1 MADTLEGLARTCGC
15 GEVQAAQ
22 VGTEVTL
29 CGWVARR
36 RDHGGLIFVDLRDRS
51 GVVQVVFNP
60 DYDAAAFAL
69 AGSLRSEYVIAVRGT
84 LVARDPEAVNPKIAT
99 GQWEVRGVE
108 LRLLNAAKTPPF
120 YIEDGVDVDELVRL
134 KYRYLDLRRPEMQQ
148 GLILRHRVAKT
159 VRDYFDRQGFIEVE
173 TPMLTK
179 STPEGARDYLVPSR
193 VNPGKFYALPQ
204 SPQLFKQL
212 LMVAGMEKYVQI
224 VRCFRDED
232 LRADRQ
238 PEFTQIDVEMSFVQ
252 RDDVLR
258 VMEGLV
264 AEVFD
269 RVLGVQIATP
279 FPRLTYAEA
288 MARYGSDKPDTRF
301 GLELIDVSDLA
312 AGSQFKVFAG
322 AVAGGGQVKAVRG
335 PGLGAGASRKELD
348 DLTPFVQNY
357 GARGA
362 AWAVVE
368 PDGSLRSPIAKFF
381 TADEIQA
388 LVARCAGE
396 PGDLL
401 VFVADKP
408 ATVAAGLGALR
419 LDFGK
424 RLKLA
429 DPDAFNLLWVVDF
442 PLLEWDEAEKRW
454 AAVHHP
460 FTSPL
465 PADRDQAMDAS
476 LLAAELGKLRAN
488 AYDLVLNGVELGGG
502 SIRIHQR
509 DLQERMFELLG
520 FTPEDARRKFG
531 FLLEAFEFGTPPH
544 GGIAF
549 GLDRWVML
557 LARRSSIRDVIAFP
571 KTARATDLMTDA
583 PSEVADKQLRE
594 LSIRVVEG

>member
-1 MADTLEGLARTCGC
+1 MADTLEGLTRTCGC
-15 GEVQAAQ
+15 GEVTAAQ

-36 RDHGGLIFVDLRDRS
+36 RDHGGLVFVDLRDRS
-51 GVVQVVFNP
+51 GIVQVVFNP
-60 DYDAAAFAL
+60 DYDPTAFAL
-69 AGSLRSEYVIAVRGT
+69 ADRLRSEYVVAVRGR
-84 LVARDPEAVNPKIAT
+84 LVARAPEAVNPKLAT
-99 GQWEVRGVE
+99 GQWELQALE

-120 YIEDGVDVDELVRL
+120 YIEDGVEVDETVRL

-148 GLILRHRVAKT
+148 GLLLRHKVTKA
-159 VRDYFDRQGFIEVE
+159 VRDYFDGRGFVEVE

-193 VNPGKFYALPQ
+193 VNPGEFYALPQ

-238 PEFTQIDVEMSFVQ
+238 PEFTQVDVEMSFIQ

-258 VMEGLV
+258 IMEGLV
-264 AEVFD
+264 AEVFQKA
-269 RVLGVQIATP
+269 LGVTVPTP
-279 FPRLTYAEA
+279 FPRLTWAEA
-288 MARYGSDKPDTRF
+288 MDRYGSDKPDTRF
-301 GLELIDVSDLA
+301 GLELVAVSDLV
-312 AGSQFKVFAG
+312 AGSQFKVFSSVLA
-322 AVAGGGQVKAVRG
+322 AGGQVKALRG
-335 PGLGAGASRKELD
+335 PGLGAAASRKELD
-348 DLTPFVQNY
+348 DLTPFVQQY
-357 GARGA
+357 GAKGA

-368 PDGSLRSPIAKFF
+368 ADGSVRSPIAKFF
-381 TADEIQA
+381 SPEELRA
-388 LVARCAGE
+388 LVARLAGE

-408 ATVAAGLGALR
+408 LTVAAALGALR
-419 LDFGK
+419 LDFGR

-429 DPDAFNLLWVVDF
+429 DPEAFNLLWVLDF
-442 PLLEWDEAEKRW
+442 PLLEWDEEEKRW
-454 AAVHHP
+454 SAVHHP
-460 FTSPL
+460 FTSPH
-465 PADRDQAMDAS
+465 PEDRDQVMDLS
-476 LLAAELGKLRAN
+476 LPAEQLGDLRAN

-509 DLQERMFELLG
+509 DLQERMFTLLG
-520 FTPEDARRKFG
+520 FTPEEARSKFG

-557 LARRSSIRDVIAFP
+557 LARRQSIRDVIAFP

-583 PSEVADKQLRE
+583 PSAVAEKQLRE
-594 LSIRVVEG
+594 LSIRVVQS